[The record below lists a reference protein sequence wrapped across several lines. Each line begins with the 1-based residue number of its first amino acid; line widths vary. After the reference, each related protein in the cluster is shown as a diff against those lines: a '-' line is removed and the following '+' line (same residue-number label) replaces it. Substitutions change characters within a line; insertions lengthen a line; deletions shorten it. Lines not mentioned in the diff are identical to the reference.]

1 MARKLRLE
9 FPGAHYHV
17 INRGNYRGWIFRD
30 ERTKMAFTKCL
41 FEACE
46 RSSWVL
52 HAYVVMGNHFHLAL
66 ETPEGN
72 LVRGMQW
79 LEATFA
85 NRFNRYRAEH
95 GHLFQGRYKSLV
107 VEPGGALGQ
116 VCDYIHLNPVRAG
129 LVTAPELA
137 RYPYSSFCYLN
148 RPEARPAFLQMGTA
162 LKEAGALA
170 DTAQGRTAYQDYLV
184 WQAARGPAGRNEAY
198 VCLSRGW
205 ALGSQEFRAR
215 LILDHALAGTVRAW
229 EVSGAEE
236 VHRTRWRTAMTLALS
251 ALAKTETDICHDRKS
266 ALWKVAVASHL
277 KRTTQATNGWL
288 AQTLQMGGGVAVSQ
302 YVGGFRRMAESG
314 GRQQLELIEKLKT

>member
-17 INRGNYRGWIFRD
+17 INRGNYREWIFRD
-30 ERTKMAFTKCL
+30 ERTKVAFTKCL

-46 RSSWVL
+46 RSGWVL

-116 VCDYIHLNPVRAG
+116 VCHYIHLNPVRAG
-129 LVTAPELA
+129 LVTAQELG
-137 RYPYSSFCYLN
+137 RYAYSIFWYPRL
-148 RPEARPAFLQMGTA
+148 RFAVA
-162 LKEAGALA
+162 AG
-170 DTAQGRTAYQDYLV
+170 V
-184 WQAARGPAGRNEAY
+184 VAG
-198 VCLSRGW
+198 
-205 ALGSQEFRAR
+205 
-215 LILDHALAGTVRAW
+215 
-229 EVSGAEE
+229 SGA
-236 VHRTRWRTAMTLALS
+236 A
-251 ALAKTETDICHDRKS
+251 AK
-266 ALWKVAVASHL
+266 
-277 KRTTQATNGWL
+277 
-288 AQTLQMGGGVAVSQ
+288 
-302 YVGGFRRMAESG
+302 VGRRAFRQQSPQG
-314 GRQQLELIEKLKT
+314 GRAALQQGAGGCASARHRRHAGNGD

>member
-1 MARKLRLE
+1 MA
-9 FPGAHYHV
+9 G
-17 INRGNYRGWIFRD
+17 GNIRQP
-30 ERTKMAFTKCL
+30 
-41 FEACE
+41 
-46 RSSWVL
+46 V
-52 HAYVVMGNHFHLAL
+52 
-66 ETPEGN
+66 
-72 LVRGMQW
+72 Q
-79 LEATFA
+79 
-85 NRFNRYRAEH
+85 RYRAEH